1 MKNLNFLKIQKRGG
15 VDPLP
20 HIMDLYF
27 LDDGSLIII
36 KLRLDNVRSIA
47 LIPPDKF
54 EVVRTIGRNYLSHL
68 SGKEAYD
75 FLVEQNPTL
84 AENGLSNRAKSK
96 ERVGT

>member
-1 MKNLNFLKIQKRGG
+1 MFFQKTTKRGG

-27 LDDGSLIII
+27 LDDGSLIIV
-36 KLRLDNVRSIA
+36 KLSLDNVRSIT
-47 LIPPDKF
+47 LIPPDQF
-54 EVVRTIGRNYLSHL
+54 EVVTTIGRNYLSHL

-84 AENGLSNRAKSK
+84 VKNGLSNRTEYKK
-96 ERVGT
+96 RVGT